1 MVSYNTGNAGAQ
13 PQRGDCSKC
22 HIDDDASRVERAITW
37 QYLGACSAPKVPNIR
52 GLGGKDVPL
61 HRVWEY
67 RDIGRLFIT
76 VGGRESDNRGVE
88 VGLVEVILRVSLE
101 VILLHLLRQLGSHSP
116 GEGGRQRL
124 CQELSESEG
133 GRQRLCQEQ
142 SESNLFV

>member
-1 MVSYNTGNAGAQ
+1 M
-13 PQRGDCSKC
+13 
-22 HIDDDASRVERAITW
+22 
-37 QYLGACSAPKVPNIR
+37 
-52 GLGGKDVPL
+52 PL

-76 VGGRESDNRGVE
+76 VGGGESDNRGVE

-124 CQELSESEG
+124 CQELSES
-133 GRQRLCQEQ
+133 
-142 SESNLFV
+142 NLFV

>member
-1 MVSYNTGNAGAQ
+1 MS
-13 PQRGDCSKC
+13 
-22 HIDDDASRVERAITW
+22 HDDASRVEGAITW

-67 RDIGRLFIT
+67 RDIGRLFIA

-101 VILLHLLRQLGSHSP
+101 VILHRLLRQLGSHSP

-124 CQELSESEG
+124 CQELSG
-133 GRQRLCQEQ
+133 GVARGPVKSCLSRIVE
-142 SESNLFV
+142 LFV

>member
-1 MVSYNTGNAGAQ
+1 M
-13 PQRGDCSKC
+13 
-22 HIDDDASRVERAITW
+22 
-37 QYLGACSAPKVPNIR
+37 
-52 GLGGKDVPL
+52 PL

-124 CQELSESEG
+124 CQELSES
-133 GRQRLCQEQ
+133 
-142 SESNLFV
+142 NLFV